1 MKVAII
7 GSRDFNDYGKL
18 KEVLNFFKPTKI
30 ISGGAK
36 GADLLGEKYANEN
49 GIEKIIHYPDW
60 DKHGRGAGFVRNQL
74 IIDDCDV
81 VIAFWDKKSKGTRDS
96 ITKAHK
102 ASKSIFINYF

>member
-81 VIAFWDKKSKGTRDS
+81 VIAFWDGESKGTKNS
-96 ITKAHK
+96 IEKAEKQKKHT
-102 ASKSIFINYF
+102 IIIYF